1 MRSEPEALQA
11 RRVLA
16 SARSGH
22 IRARWAVVPIAL
34 SAALLAGCSG
44 TSGGSSTSSSAKLAH
59 SAPAPAADSAGGSS
73 FEGSAAASPGKAQF
87 DSAAALLADRRLV
100 LNASLEVTVKDAT
113 LSAARVRALVL
124 AAGGYIASEDTSAT
138 PPGDL
143 PAPQPEPMGDG
154 AVGSGKPGS
163 DTKPIR
169 TPGATSLLSLRVP
182 SDRLAALT
190 DQVAQLGTVVQRS
203 QSSEDVTQ
211 QSVDVASRLATLK
224 ASIARIR
231 ALLARATRIG
241 DIVAI
246 EGELSQRE
254 ANLESMQ
261 AQLKSLDDSVA
272 LATLN
277 VTLTPKGAAPPAKDR
292 TGFLGGLERGWDGF
306 VTSVGVVLLVLGAV
320 LPFAVLLALV
330 GLPLWLVWRRRR
342 QGRPVVSPQVPVAEA

>member
-1 MRSEPEALQA
+1 MRSEPETLQA

-22 IRARWAVVPIAL
+22 TRARWAVVPIAL

-44 TSGGSSTSSSAKLAH
+44 TSAGSSSSSAKLAH
-59 SAPAPAADSAGGSS
+59 SAAAPAADSAGGSS

-113 LSAARVRALVL
+113 LSAARVRALAL
-124 AAGGYIASEDTSAT
+124 AAGGYIASEETTAT

-143 PAPQPEPMGDG
+143 PTPQPEPMDDS
-154 AVGSGKPGS
+154 AIGSGKTGG
-163 DTKPIR
+163 DTKPVR

-182 SDRLAALT
+182 SDRLATLT
-190 DQVAQLGTVVQRS
+190 DQVASLGTVAQRS
-203 QSSEDVTQ
+203 QSSQDVTQ
-211 QSVDVASRLATLK
+211 QTVDVASRLATQK

-231 ALLARATRIG
+231 ALLSRATRIG
-241 DIVAI
+241 DIVSI

-277 VTLTPKGAAPPAKDR
+277 VTLTPKGAAAPPAKDR
-292 TGFLGGLERGWDGF
+292 TGFLGGLDQGWDGF

-342 QGRPVVSPQVPVAEA
+342 QGRPVIPPQVPVAEA